1 MDSSDIAHAVS
12 EAILAFK
19 AAFPPAHEV
28 FAVGQESP
36 SIWADRT
43 AYSEAR
49 DEVLAKLLAW
59 LQVLLFNS
67 DADRAARVKAFHAT
81 LDERAA
87 KVLDIILQYQP
98 DFTPPPPEQLSP

>member
-1 MDSSDIAHAVS
+1 MDSFDIAQAVS

-36 SIWADRT
+36 AIWADRT
-43 AYSEAR
+43 TYSEAR
-49 DEVLAKLLAW
+49 DEELAKLLAW
-59 LQVLLFNS
+59 IQVLLFNPDQVS
-67 DADRAARVKAFHAT
+67 AAWVKAFHSSLEEQA
-81 LDERAA
+81 E

-98 DFTPPPPEQLSP
+98 DFTPPPPEQLGP